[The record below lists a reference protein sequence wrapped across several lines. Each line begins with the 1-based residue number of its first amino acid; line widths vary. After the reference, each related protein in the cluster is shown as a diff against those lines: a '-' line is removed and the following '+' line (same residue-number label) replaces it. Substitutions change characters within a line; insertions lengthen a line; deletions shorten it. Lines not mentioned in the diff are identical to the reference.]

1 MIKEKYFSHKTIDT
15 KALELLNNTKIIVGR
30 TKIQEFIPKK
40 SALIV
45 IDMQKYFCDEFS
57 NAFIPSSVAI
67 IPKIKILAEA
77 YVDKNLPVIFTKHI
91 NTCENAALM
100 GKWWG
105 KVLSVDSHISEI
117 ISELNIKNAKVI
129 EKTQYDSF
137 YNTDLEDFLRNNNI
151 SQLVITG
158 VMTHLCCET
167 TARAAFV
174 RGFETLLCIDSTA
187 TYNENFHAAAML
199 NLAHGFS
206 DLTLADEIYG
216 KLKNEAR

>member
-91 NTCENAALM
+91 NTC
-100 GKWWG
+100 
-105 KVLSVDSHISEI
+105 D
-117 ISELNIKNAKVI
+117 
-129 EKTQYDSF
+129 KT
-137 YNTDLEDFLRNNNI
+137 I
-151 SQLVITG
+151 AIT
-158 VMTHLCCET
+158 
-167 TARAAFV
+167 R
-174 RGFETLLCIDSTA
+174 
-187 TYNENFHAAAML
+187 Y
-199 NLAHGFS
+199 
-206 DLTLADEIYG
+206 
-216 KLKNEAR
+216 